1 MNDQTA
7 APLHLPQPTRS
18 RWQPLRLGLVELYFY
33 EDEEFWFRDGHLLLR
48 GNNGTGKSKVLSLTL
63 PFLLDAQ
70 LSASRVEP
78 DGDRGKR
85 MDWNLLLGNR
95 HERRT
100 GYAWIEFGRLDEQGC
115 TQTLT
120 LGCGLYAVAG
130 RSRVESWYFTTSLR
144 TRRDFT
150 LITPERSVPGRERL
164 AETLGA
170 DGQIYTVARDYRR
183 AVDERLFRLGEAR
196 YEALMDTLIQL
207 RQPQLSKKP
216 DETTL
221 SAALSNSLPPLP
233 LNLLEVVAQAM
244 NHLDDYREELRALEN
259 LRGAV
264 GQFGQRYRHY
274 ARIQSRRQAQGL
286 RRAQTEFDKASQDL
300 NQARAELEQAQTD
313 ETQHATRY
321 TEFDTALIRDR
332 AALDEL
338 RQDPV
343 MRDARRLHDAE
354 QMANLRTR
362 SLGDAQGQRDEAQ
375 RRQQREQ
382 LENERRVEQAQSA
395 QALLEQAALSTQ
407 ARADAAGF
415 GPAQATLTDVTDA
428 LIEMKRLAVRR
439 REQLAQLRRR
449 LAERDA
455 AQQQR
460 ERQAD
465 HCEVHRGLFDSAQ
478 TEARSADDA
487 LRQCTADWLSAW
499 RRCLARLQQLA
510 LAEPEA
516 LLAALAEWA
525 ENLDGEMPARAV
537 LAATYA
543 HVQQALAAQRA
554 QHSAALADLADEDRA
569 LTTEAERLT
578 AGEDRVP
585 PPLPYR
591 DTEARSQRPGAPL
604 WQLVE
609 FRDNTAEPLRAAV
622 EAALEASGLLD
633 AWVTPDGA
641 ALPAGASDAW
651 LQPRPR
657 RGASLL
663 DVLTP
668 STSAAV
674 GTEAIQAL
682 LAGIAYGDDDPT
694 ETEAWI
700 APDGRFRL
708 AGLYGEWRKPQAE
721 YLGYAARAAA
731 RARRLA
737 QIEQRR
743 AEVLRETEAL
753 QRLLGEVDDA
763 RQALD
768 AELQSAPTDD
778 ALRAAQARY
787 ITAERARR
795 DAQQRLA
802 DTEALL
808 HQAEA
813 RLRQSQRELEADAAD
828 LMLPSTAEALA
839 EVESAVA
846 AYEMQAQALAHAI
859 AAQRQAQQELEQQRA
874 RLQEA
879 VTVLQVSA
887 AALEA
892 QQREEE
898 DARARLETLRAT
910 VGIAVAELETRLRD
924 KDEVVK
930 RGEGLLDAERK
941 ALSRAEQNR
950 ARHEQK
956 TLDAQDLLDER
967 MRTRLQAVEQLQ
979 HFTATGLLAVACPEL
994 ALPEHWTVDPALNLA
1009 RRVEAALQD
1018 APLADEE
1025 WNRVQT
1031 GISRDYTALT
1041 QSLSALGQQAVMESS
1056 DYGLVVQIVYQN
1068 RALRPDLLQR
1078 EVDEELGQRRAIL
1091 SARER
1096 EVLENHLQAEVAID
1110 LQRLLRE
1117 ADQRVAR
1124 INAEMGK
1131 RPTSTG
1137 VRFKLEWQPLPEGS
1151 EGAPVGLV
1159 EARSRLLNRVADAW
1173 SADDRER
1180 VGSFLQARIDAERAA
1195 DNGGPLVEHLA
1206 RALDYRRWHR
1216 FRVRRWQDGS
1226 WKPLSGPASSGERAL
1241 GLTVPLFAAAA
1252 SHYASTG
1259 FALAPRLVLLDEAFA
1274 GIDDEARA
1282 HCMGLIHEFD
1292 LDFVM
1297 TSEREWGCHASLP
1310 GVSICQIV
1318 RREGIDAVFVSRW
1331 SWDGRARRREPEL
1344 SAIVA

>member
-1 MNDQTA
+1 MNNQTA
-7 APLHLPQPTRS
+7 VPMHLPQPTRS

-100 GYAWIEFGRLDEQGC
+100 GYAWIEFGRVDEQGQA
-115 TQTLT
+115 QTLT

-130 RSRVESWYFTTSLR
+130 RPQVKSWYFITTLR
-144 TRRDFT
+144 PRRDFA
-150 LITPERSVPGRERL
+150 LITPERSVLGHERL
-164 AETLGA
+164 AEMLGA
-170 DGQIYTVARDYRR
+170 DGQIYTTARDYRR

-216 DETTL
+216 DEATL
-221 SAALSNSLPPLP
+221 SEALSNSLPPLSQH
-233 LNLLEVVAQAM
+233 LLEVVAQAM
-244 NHLDDYREELRALEN
+244 NHLDDYREELRSLEN

-264 GQFGQRYRHY
+264 GQFGERYRHY

-300 NQARAELEQAQTD
+300 NQARAELEQAQAD
-313 ETQHATRY
+313 ETQHATRCA
-321 TEFDTALIRDR
+321 EFDSALIRDR

-354 QMANLRTR
+354 QLASLRTR
-362 SLGDAQGQRDEAQ
+362 HLDAAQGQRDEAQ

-382 LENERRVEQAQSA
+382 FESERRAEQAQSA
-395 QALLEQAALSTQ
+395 QAQLEQAAQSTQ

-415 GPAQATLTDVTDA
+415 GSAQAALADVDYA
-428 LIEMKRLAVRR
+428 LSEMKRLAARR

-455 AQQQR
+455 AKQQR

-465 HCEVHRGLFDSAQ
+465 QCELHRGLFDSAQ

-487 LRQCTADWLSAW
+487 LRQCTASWLSAW
-499 RRCLARLQQLA
+499 RSYLAQLQQLA
-510 LAEPEA
+510 PAEPEA

-543 HVQQALAAQRA
+543 QVQQTLATQRA
-554 QHSAALADLADEDRA
+554 QHRAALADLTDEDQA
-569 LTTEAERLT
+569 LAAEAERLA
-578 AGEDRVP
+578 AGEDGAP

-591 DTEARSQRPGAPL
+591 DAEARSQRPGAPL

-609 FRDNTAEPLRAAV
+609 FRDSAAEPLRAAV

-641 ALPAGASDAW
+641 VLPAGTADAW

-657 RGASLL
+657 RDASLL
-663 DVLTP
+663 EVLAP
-668 STSAAV
+668 STDAAV

-682 LAGIAYGDDDPT
+682 LAGIAYVDDDPT
-694 ETEAWI
+694 EAEAWI

-708 AGLYGEWRKPQAE
+708 AGLRGEWRKPQAE

-737 QIEQRR
+737 QIERRR
-743 AEVLRETEAL
+743 AELARQAEAL
-753 QRLLGEVDDA
+753 QTRLVEVDAA

-768 AELQSAPTDD
+768 AELQNAPTDD

-787 ITAERARR
+787 LGAERTRR
-795 DAQQRLA
+795 EAQQRHA
-802 DTEALL
+802 DAEALL
-808 HQAEA
+808 QQAEA
-813 RLRQSQRELEADAAD
+813 TLRQAQRELETDAAD
-828 LMLPSTAEALA
+828 LLLPLAAEALT
-839 EVESAVA
+839 EVESAVTV
-846 AYEMQAQALAHAI
+846 YEIEAQTLAHAM
-859 AAQRQAQQELEQQRA
+859 AVQRQAREELAQQRA
-874 RLQEA
+874 RLEEA
-879 VTVLQVSA
+879 VAALQASV
-887 AALEA
+887 AALEV
-892 QQREEE
+892 QRREAEE
-898 DARARLETLRAT
+898 ARARLETLRAT
-910 VGIAVAELETRLRD
+910 VGIAVAELEARLRD
-924 KDEVVK
+924 KDEAVK

-941 ALSRAEQNR
+941 ALSQAGQNR

-956 TLDAQDLLDER
+956 TLDAQGLLDER
-967 MRTRLQAVEQLQ
+967 MHTRLQAVEQLQ
-979 HFTATGLLAVACPEL
+979 QFTATGLLAVACPEL
-994 ALPEHWTVDPALNLA
+994 ALPEHWTVDPALSLA
-1009 RRVEAALQD
+1009 RRVEVALQD

-1068 RALRPDLLQR
+1068 RALRPDLLER

-1124 INAEMGK
+1124 INAELGK

-1137 VRFKLEWQPLPEGS
+1137 VRFKIEWQPLPEGS
-1151 EGAPVGLV
+1151 DGAPVGLG

-1206 RALDYRRWHR
+1206 RALDYRHWHR

-1252 SHYASTG
+1252 SHYASTE
-1259 FALAPRLVLLDEAFA
+1259 FTLAPRLVLLDEAFA

-1344 SAIVA
+1344 AATAA